1 MINDIIKDLNESKA
15 HEVVYE
21 CKDVPSARVTR
32 RNWAQQ
38 LSRRGL
44 QSKVFLEQS
53 SNIIKACFIGV
64 SHIDIVDDTQPAPK
78 ENKKPDRGAF
88 LDKQATK
95 EPPGTMED
103 LRREANEA
111 SRLHMSYGQYQVM
124 KQREWENRHG
134 FGFGHAGIR

>member
-1 MINDIIKDLNESKA
+1 MINDIIKDLNESKT

-21 CKDVPSARVTR
+21 CKDVPTARVTR
-32 RNWAQQ
+32 RNWVQQ

-53 SNIIKACFIGV
+53 SNIIKARFIGV
-64 SHIDIVDDTQPAPK
+64 SHIDIVDDGNQATEP
-78 ENKKPDRGAF
+78 KKPDRGAF

-95 EPPGTMED
+95 ELPGTMED

-111 SRLHMSYGQYQVM
+111 SRLHMSYGQYKVM

-134 FGFGHAGIR
+134 FGHAGIR

>member
-1 MINDIIKDLNESKA
+1 MINDIIKDLNESKS

-44 QSKVFLEQS
+44 QSKVLLEQS
-53 SNIIKACFIGV
+53 SNIIKASFNGV
-64 SHIDIVDDTQPAPK
+64 SHIAIVDD
-78 ENKKPDRGAF
+78 ENRETEPKKPDRGAF

-95 EPPGTMED
+95 ELPGTMED

-111 SRLHMSYGQYQVM
+111 SKLHMSYGQYQVM
-124 KQREWENRHG
+124 KQREWEDRHG

>member
-32 RNWAQQ
+32 RNWVQQ

-53 SNIIKACFIGV
+53 SNIIKARFIGV
-64 SHIDIVDDTQPAPK
+64 SHIDIVDDGNRETEP
-78 ENKKPDRGAF
+78 KKPDRGAF

-95 EPPGTMED
+95 ELPGTMED

-134 FGFGHAGIR
+134 FGHAGIR

>member
-1 MINDIIKDLNESKA
+1 MINDIIKDLNESKT
-15 HEVVYE
+15 HEVIYE

-53 SNIIKACFIGV
+53 SNIIKARFIGV
-64 SHIDIVDDTQPAPK
+64 SHIDIIDDGNRETEP
-78 ENKKPDRGAF
+78 KKPDRGAF

-95 EPPGTMED
+95 ELPGTMED

-111 SRLHMSYGQYQVM
+111 AKLHMSYGQYQVM
-124 KQREWENRHG
+124 KQREWENRRG

>member
-21 CKDVPSARVTR
+21 CKDVPTARVTR

-44 QSKVFLEQS
+44 EGKVLLEQS
-53 SNIIKACFIGV
+53 SNIIKARFNGV
-64 SHIDIVDDTQPAPK
+64 SHIDIVDDGNQATEP
-78 ENKKPDRGAF
+78 KKPDRGAF

-95 EPPGTMED
+95 ELPGTMED

-111 SRLHMSYGQYQVM
+111 SRLHMTYGQYKAM
-124 KQREWENRHG
+124 KYRERTS
-134 FGFGHAGIR
+134 GFGHGGIR

>member
-1 MINDIIKDLNESKA
+1 MKLFMNAKMSQVQESREEIGLNSSAEEACKA
-15 HEVVYE
+15 
-21 CKDVPSARVTR
+21 R
-32 RNWAQQ
+32 
-38 LSRRGL
+38 
-44 QSKVFLEQS
+44 
-53 SNIIKACFIGV
+53 FIGV

-95 EPPGTMED
+95 ELPGTMED